1 LKLTKVAT
9 VATMVFMK
17 AVGIKNLKNNLS
29 RYLQEVRKGEL
40 VYVLDRDEIVAE
52 MYKPT
57 SEVSGKVSA
66 WEAFINAEARQ
77 GSIRLASE
85 NVDAKKL
92 LKKIPPL
99 PKELQEELQ
108 KIYEDVRSDRFE

>member
-1 LKLTKVAT
+1 
-9 VATMVFMK
+9 MK

-40 VYVLDRDEIVAE
+40 VYVTDHDEIIAE
-52 MYKPT
+52 LHKPVT
-57 SEVSGKVSA
+57 PVTGKFSR
-66 WEAFINAEARQ
+66 WEAFLNEEERKGA
-77 GSIRLASE
+77 IRLATCKDF
-85 NVDAKKL
+85 DAFEH

-99 PKELQEELQ
+99 PKKFQEQLQ